1 MMLIVSILHDI
12 LGFRKFPRD
21 AKLLILSSIVMS
33 FTQGYMF
40 VDFSIYLSQ
49 VGYSTYWIGIV
60 LSVPTFL
67 GALFMIPM
75 GHLSDMYGRK
85 KFILLA
91 RLFSFLGAVIYFF
104 TYNIIMI
111 VMAGIFQGIA
121 FANASSSYNALMAE
135 KTTLEDRNLVFASNS
150 FLSGMAQAA
159 GMFYGS
165 IPPIIGA
172 VYHLDVFTSYRVLF
186 LTSIIGLLISTIL
199 ILRVRE
205 EYTGN
210 RGNTIGF
217 LDLFHFP
224 EKSRGIIIK
233 LSVLGMIGLGAGMIV
248 RLFSLWFYLKFH
260 VNVDILGP
268 IFSISQI
275 VTAFATITTPSIAR
289 RIGEIRTIVFTEA
302 LSVLILISMPFLP
315 FYYLAGVFLI
325 IRNFLM
331 NMSGP
336 IMTSFTMSIIPVEE
350 RARGSAII
358 QFFDALP
365 RSFGPY
371 IGGFF
376 MNLGYIDLPFFFTGT
391 LYSLSIGLFYIFFR
405 NIKIP
410 R

>member
-1 MMLIVSILHDI
+1 MLVSILHDI
-12 LGFRKFPRD
+12 TGFRRFPRD
-21 AKLLILSSIVMS
+21 AKLLIISSIVMS

-85 KFILLA
+85 RFILLA
-91 RLFSFLGAVIYFF
+91 RFFSFLGAVIYFL
-104 TYNIIMI
+104 TYNLILVIL
-111 VMAGIFQGIA
+111 AGIFQGIA

-135 KTTLEDRNLVFASNS
+135 KTTSEDRNLIFASNS

-165 IPPIIGA
+165 IPPIIGHI
-172 VYHLDVFTSYRVLF
+172 YHIDVFTSYRVLF
-186 LTSIIGLLISTIL
+186 LTSIIGLLISTLL
-199 ILRVRE
+199 IIKVKE
-205 EYTGN
+205 EYRGN
-210 RGNTIGF
+210 RGESF
-217 LDLFHFP
+217 SFRDLFNLP
-224 EKSRGIIIK
+224 EKSRGVIIK

-260 VNVDILGP
+260 VNVDVLGP

-275 VTAFATITTPSIAR
+275 VTAFATITTPSLAR
-289 RIGEIRTIVFTEA
+289 KIGEIRTIVFTEA

-376 MNLGYIDLPFFFTGT
+376 MSLGYIDLPFFFTGT
-391 LYSLSIGLFYIFFR
+391 LYSLSIGLFYLFFR
-405 NIKIP
+405 NVKIP

>member
-1 MMLIVSILHDI
+1 MIIPVLEDI
-12 LGFRKFPRD
+12 MSFRKFPRD
-21 AKLLILSSIVMS
+21 AKLLIISSIVMS

-40 VDFSIYLSQ
+40 VDFSIYLNQ
-49 VGYSTYWIGIV
+49 VGYSTYWIGII

-85 KFILLA
+85 RFILMA
-91 RLFSFLGAVIYFF
+91 RFFSFLGAVIYFLTF
-104 TYNIIMI
+104 DLVFVIL
-111 VMAGIFQGIA
+111 AGIFQGIA

-135 KTTLEDRNLVFASNS
+135 KTNAENRNVVFATNS
-150 FLSGMAQAA
+150 FLSGVAQAA

-165 IPPIIGA
+165 IPPILTEIFGF
-172 VYHLDVFTSYRVLF
+172 DVFTSYRVLF
-186 LTSIIGLLISTIL
+186 LTSIIGLLISTLL
-199 ILRVRE
+199 ILRVKE

-210 RGNTIGF
+210 RNGQSIGL
-217 LDLFHFP
+217 LDLFHLP
-224 EKSRGIIIK
+224 EKSKGTIIK

-260 VNVDILGP
+260 VNVDVLGP

-275 VTAFATITTPSIAR
+275 VTAFASITTPSIAR
-289 RIGEIRTIVFTEA
+289 KIGEIKTIVLTEA
-302 LSVLILISMPFLP
+302 LSVLILITMPLLP
-315 FYYLAGVFLI
+315 FYYLAGLFLI

-371 IGGFF
+371 VGGYF
-376 MNLGYIDLPFFFTGT
+376 MNIGLIDLPFYFTGT
-391 LYSLSIGLFYIFFR
+391 LYSLSIGLFYLFFR
-405 NIKIP
+405 NVKIP